1 MTLEAGLRSLI
12 AEVVREELAKILPQ
26 PADEYLSPAGAA
38 DVARVKPATIRRWI
52 RSGQL
57 QAHHAGRAVRIRRA
71 DLELFLR
78 SGGRAANDLTPEQL
92 ADRDF
97 G

>member
-1 MTLEAGLRSLI
+1 MTIEAGLRSLI
-12 AEVVREELAKILPQ
+12 AEIVREELAKLLRQ
-26 PADEYLSPAGAA
+26 PPDEYLSPASAA
-38 DVARVKPATIRRWI
+38 ALAHVAPATIRRWI
-52 RSGQL
+52 RQGKITG
-57 QAHHAGRAVRIRRA
+57 HHAGRAVRIRRA